1 MSLLTSFLHVLLVCM
16 VIFVIIYIVWKSIFQ
31 CKGYRMEGIIYNSQE
46 LIVQCLKRG
55 TSNTV
60 IVMGNGW
67 NVSINKN
74 SRITK
79 HDPVFLIPKKEL
91 ELLKEGKEDYNIIT
105 AYFPF
110 ECSGIDNSAAEL
122 AYFLNK
128 YYYGYNIILLGHSKS
143 AVQFAQVLNYLDGR
157 NLKLIFVSPAFG
169 GVISNEEVIST
180 LGMLD
185 RILYRL
191 IFVPHKVNEDITK
204 GSFFL
209 REIADFSK
217 ISEYEA
223 YLFRSKVWKKP
234 FNIINNYLLHMDR
247 KLGILGDGIIGYKEQ
262 YCDVKWTR
270 KFIVYASHSDSMAV
284 AIQEL
289 EDISV
294 L

>member
-16 VIFVIIYIVWKSIFQ
+16 VIFVIIYIVWRSIFQ
-31 CKGYRMEGIIYNSQE
+31 CKGYHMKGILYNSQE
-46 LIVQCLKRG
+46 LIVQCLKSG

-67 NVSINKN
+67 NVSVDRN

-79 HDPVFLIPKKEL
+79 HDPIFLIPKKEL

-105 AYFPF
+105 TYFPF

-143 AVQFAQVLNYLDGR
+143 AVQFAQMLNYLNGR

-169 GVISNEEVIST
+169 GVISDEKVMST
-180 LGMLD
+180 LGILD
-185 RILYRL
+185 RIMYRL

-209 REIADFSK
+209 REVADFSK
-217 ISEYEA
+217 ISEHES
-223 YLFRSKVWKKP
+223 YLVRSKVWKKP

-247 KLGILGDGIIGYKEQ
+247 KLGILGDGIIGYEEQ
-262 YCDVKWTR
+262 YCDVKWKREFT
-270 KFIVYASHSDSMAV
+270 VYASHSDSMAV

-289 EDISV
+289 EDISI